1 MWYLI
6 YKKVKKQ
13 KKLLLLTASFP
24 LVSALFISCF
34 QPYQEIQKSISKS
47 LVPVSKNTEE
57 KNIPSPSRNSL
68 DSTIQENSE
77 IITNSV
83 LGFNGQKK
91 NPTSPKNQFELDKN
105 YTEEIPNASFLP
117 ENGGTGRYGLL
128 PYWYFFRSIPKYLE
142 NKGFSSYQYNRDEY
156 VKRLDYFYEK
166 LREYLSRN
174 FPGGLNDQVDIWKE
188 MLTSEYKKSMKFMG
202 ADPVKSFPEDLG
214 EKDKISWDNM
224 YTDEF
229 FPLIKPELE
238 RNGVKTDQLDENQ
251 KKLITFDFLLA
262 NERIWPSSVD
272 EWGKFE
278 ENDWKNDA
286 RYFRDDYYYKK
297 NYQPSNIEKTWYELG
312 WFFLRVQRI
321 YTGIKSARNVL
332 ENIWN
337 FEKNLFE
344 LNDNTKTFDQQSKVK
359 IQNSVELIVNSL
371 SNFFLPHNHL
381 NLRSD
386 LVFNIDSSNNQDD
399 QSLISDLILYYN
411 EKVAPLIWRINS
423 KNQKKILTLD
433 QKIQNNKT
441 YFNTY
446 LKSLLPE
453 IKDILTDP
461 ELDKTYSREIQKAA
475 KEGLEK
481 AGQKAWGIWL
491 KNYQGKYGIKFSPEE
506 IDSEYFDESSLSVVK
521 PEEKNEQEREKKED
535 IAQKGEKT
543 EIKEKK
549 IS

>member
-1 MWYLI
+1 MI

-57 KNIPSPSRNSL
+57 KNIPSPSWNSL

-214 EKDKISWDNM
+214 ENDKISWNNI

-272 EWGKFE
+272 EWGKFKK
-278 ENDWKNDA
+278 NDWKNDV

-411 EKVAPLIWRINS
+411 EKVAPIIWRINS
-423 KNQKKILTLD
+423 KRKDKKIATLTEELKD
-433 QKIQNNKT
+433 LHSDY

-446 LKSLLPE
+446 LAPLLPKIE
-453 IKDILTDP
+453 DLPTEEDAQI
-461 ELDKTYSREIQKAA
+461 DKKYSEDLQ
-475 KEGLEK
+475 EK
-481 AGQKAWGIWL
+481 ARQGAKKAGKKAWGIWL
-491 KNYQGKYGIKFSPEE
+491 KNYQEKYGITFKADPE
-506 IDSEYFDESSLSVVK
+506 IDNEDFDESSLSVPK
-521 PEEKNEQEREKKED
+521 PIENITPNNTESKNKE
-535 IAQKGEKT
+535 IQK
-543 EIKEKK
+543 
-549 IS
+549 S

>member
-57 KNIPSPSRNSL
+57 KNIPSPSWNSL

-214 EKDKISWDNM
+214 ENDKISWNNI

-272 EWGKFE
+272 EWGKFKK
-278 ENDWKNDA
+278 NDWKNDV

-411 EKVAPLIWRINS
+411 EKVAPIIWRINS
-423 KNQKKILTLD
+423 KRKDKKIATLTEELKD
-433 QKIQNNKT
+433 LHSDY

-446 LKSLLPE
+446 LAPLLPKIE
-453 IKDILTDP
+453 DLPTEEDAQI
-461 ELDKTYSREIQKAA
+461 DKKYSEDLQ
-475 KEGLEK
+475 EK
-481 AGQKAWGIWL
+481 ARQGAKKAGKKAWGIWL
-491 KNYQGKYGIKFSPEE
+491 KNYQEKYGITFKADPE
-506 IDSEYFDESSLSVVK
+506 IDNEDFDESSLSVPK
-521 PEEKNEQEREKKED
+521 PIENITPNNTESKNKE
-535 IAQKGEKT
+535 IQK
-543 EIKEKK
+543 
-549 IS
+549 S